1 MLWIVVVWLS
11 FLVIV
16 GRLLCVT
23 SFFSA
28 FSHSFILIFFFQ
40 CTIYYEHHNR
50 IRVHPLIV
58 DISIKLVF
66 ANACINPILYGLFNA
81 NFRKAYI
88 YYVKMLCFYLMC
100 RMTSRPDGKNLP
112 WSLSINRRYQATMS
126 TAASPNSTRF
136 RSLNVPS

>member
-1 MLWIVVVWLS
+1 MCGSVFLS
-11 FLVIV
+11 LPVDCCMS
-16 GRLLCVT
+16 LA
-23 SFFSA
+23 FFRKY
-28 FSHSFILIFFFQ
+28 HIILIFLFQ

-81 NFRKAYI
+81 NFRKAYV
-88 YYVKMLCFYLMC
+88 YYIKMLCFYLTC

-136 RSLNVPS
+136 RSLNLPS